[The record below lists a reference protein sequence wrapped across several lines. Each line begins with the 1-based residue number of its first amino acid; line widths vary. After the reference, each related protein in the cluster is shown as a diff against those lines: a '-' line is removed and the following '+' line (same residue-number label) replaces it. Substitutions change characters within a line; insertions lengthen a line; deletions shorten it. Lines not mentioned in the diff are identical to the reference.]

1 MTKKMNFLPVVMSGG
16 SGTRLWPVSRSKF
29 PKQFCELLDQP
40 LHTLTLKRLQKYQPP
55 MIVTSIH
62 FRDLTESDLRLNHFN
77 TEKVI
82 YEPQPKNTAPAIA
95 LVCRYLELQNQTEQV
110 VGVFSSDNLIQNESE
125 FYAAVDAA
133 ASAAAEKNQIVTLGI
148 KPDKPETGFGYIQVQ
163 DRAVGTLKPTPVLK
177 FHEKPTLD
185 LAQNFLNAGTYFW
198 NAGIFIFKVSKMI
211 ELFKKFEP
219 EIWSQVSKLDK
230 DFSGLDQVYASLKSI
245 SIDYA
250 ILEKLTSNELS
261 CVTCDIG
268 WSDLGSWDALAD
280 ARNSIKKDQA
290 EQLTEVVAKGNSI
303 VGLAEKNYSMIGVDD
318 LIVVDTADAML
329 ICKKGES
336 QKVKDIVDK
345 LKINSKPEFKKM
357 TEEHIFENRPWG
369 RFEIL
374 KNETHYK
381 SKIIRVD
388 AGQKISYQSHAKRS
402 EHWILVRGSA
412 TVVLNDAEILV
423 QTGEHIFIPQGA
435 KHRIMNT
442 SNSVV
447 EFIEVQVGSYFGE
460 DDIVRYQDDYG
471 RQK

>member
-16 SGTRLWPVSRSKF
+16 SGTRLWPISRSKF

-40 LHTLTLKRLQKYQPP
+40 LHTMTLKRLQKYQPP
-55 MIVTSIH
+55 IIVTSIN
-62 FRDLTESDLRLNHFN
+62 FRDLTESDLRINHFK

-95 LVCRYLELQNQTEQV
+95 LVCKYLELQKKTDQV
-110 VGVFSSDNLIQNESE
+110 VGVFSSDNLIMNEAA
-125 FYAAVDAA
+125 FYDAVDAA
-133 ASAAAEKNQIVTLGI
+133 AVAADQNQIVTLGI
-148 KPDKPETGFGYIQVQ
+148 KPHKPETGFGYIQVQ
-163 DRAVGTLKPTPVLK
+163 DRAVGTQKPTAVLK

-219 EIWSQVSKLDK
+219 EIWTQVSKLDK
-230 DFSGLDQVYASLKSI
+230 DFSNLSEIYASLKSI

-250 ILEKLTSNELS
+250 ILEKLTSTELS

-268 WSDLGSWDALAD
+268 WSDLGSWDALAE

-290 EQLTEVVAKGNSI
+290 DQLTEVNAKGNAI
-303 VGLAEKNYSMIGVDD
+303 VGLNEKNYSLIGVDD
-318 LIVVDTADAML
+318 LIVVDTVDAML
-329 ICKKGES
+329 ICKKGDS
-336 QKVKDIVDK
+336 QKVKDVVDK

-357 TEEHIFENRPWG
+357 TEEHVFENRPWG

-402 EHWILVRGSA
+402 EHWILVKGSA
-412 TVVLNDAEILV
+412 TVVLNDKEISV
-423 QTGEHIFIPQGA
+423 KAGEHIYIPQGA
-435 KHRIMNT
+435 KHRIVNT
-442 SNSVV
+442 SNSDV

-471 RQK
+471 R

>member
-1 MTKKMNFLPVVMSGG
+1 MNFLPVVMSGG